1 MLYISWF
8 LWRQFK
14 FFLRRRWWPVMTFSA
29 PEIHGV
35 QLTRVT
41 LFLAVNLFFFNT
53 FLVSD
58 DCLTNKIS
66 KFFKYDLNSWQ
77 GLVEGCKSDLSF
89 ENAFEL
95 WHGFLVFFFF
105 FFKKA
110 FFTSFRLSVGY
121 QFHASLFCFFLSIE
135 CYLPNFLLNYTV
147 IELKEVYWFQTH
159 TYNIFF
165 K

>member
-1 MLYISWF
+1 
-8 LWRQFK
+8 
-14 FFLRRRWWPVMTFSA
+14 MTFSA

-95 WHGFLVFFFF
+95 SHGFLVFFFFF

-110 FFTSFRLSVGY
+110 FFTSFRLSGY
-121 QFHASLFCFFLSIE
+121 RWLSVSLELVFFLSIE

-147 IELKEVYWFQTH
+147 IELIEVYSFQTYFH
-159 TYNIFF
+159 T
-165 K
+165 